1 MQVGRAT
8 HREEKGE
15 DALGPSSWTEEACSQ
30 STKRFERRKEKI
42 MFNDGGVLPGIVG
55 SPREPLTPQT
65 HFTTVGPSGPGAGP
79 GCPQAP
85 SESF

>member
-1 MQVGRAT
+1 
-8 HREEKGE
+8 
-15 DALGPSSWTEEACSQ
+15 
-30 STKRFERRKEKI
+30 

-79 GCPQAP
+79 RCPQVP
-85 SESF
+85 SERRLLRGKGA